1 MKRVSAVLLGL
12 LLVASAA
19 QAEIRSINITVFG
32 MD

>member
-1 MKRVSAVLLGL
+1 MKKISLALSTL
-12 LLVASAA
+12 LLMASAA

>member
-1 MKRVSAVLLGL
+1 MKKTSL
-12 LLVASAA
+12 LLSALLLMASAA

>member
-1 MKRVSAVLLGL
+1 MKKVSL
-12 LLVASAA
+12 LLLALLLMASAA

>member
-1 MKRVSAVLLGL
+1 MKRFNVVLLGL
-12 LLVASAA
+12 VLMASAA

>member
-1 MKRVSAVLLGL
+1 MKKISLLLSVLLL
-12 LLVASAA
+12 TASAA

>member
-1 MKRVSAVLLGL
+1 MKKISL
-12 LLVASAA
+12 LLLALLLMASAA

>member
-1 MKRVSAVLLGL
+1 MKKISL
-12 LLVASAA
+12 LLSALLLMAAAA

>member
-1 MKRVSAVLLGL
+1 MKRISAVLLGL
-12 LLVASAA
+12 VLMASTA

>member
-1 MKRVSAVLLGL
+1 MKKVNLVLLAL
-12 LLVASAA
+12 LLTASAA

>member
-1 MKRVSAVLLGL
+1 MKKISL
-12 LLVASAA
+12 LLSALLLTASAA

>member
-1 MKRVSAVLLGL
+1 MKKTSLILLGL
-12 LLVASAA
+12 FLTASAA

>member
-1 MKRVSAVLLGL
+1 MKKITLLMLGL
-12 LLVASAA
+12 LLMASSA

>member
-1 MKRVSAVLLGL
+1 MKRISAILLGL
-12 LLVASAA
+12 VLTASAA

>member
-1 MKRVSAVLLGL
+1 MKKISLALSTL

-19 QAEIRSINITVFG
+19 QAKIRSINITVFG

>member
-1 MKRVSAVLLGL
+1 MKKISAMVLGL
-12 LLVASAA
+12 MLIASAA

>member
-1 MKRVSAVLLGL
+1 MKKFILFLSAL
-12 LLVASAA
+12 LLMAAAA

>member
-1 MKRVSAVLLGL
+1 MKRFNSILLGL
-12 LLVASAA
+12 VLLASAA

>member
-1 MKRVSAVLLGL
+1 MKINLFVLAL
-12 LLVASAA
+12 LLTASAA

>member
-1 MKRVSAVLLGL
+1 MKRFNAVLLGL
-12 LLVASAA
+12 VLIASAA

>member
-1 MKRVSAVLLGL
+1 MRKITLFLLAL
-12 LLVASAA
+12 MLTASAA

>member
-1 MKRVSAVLLGL
+1 MKKVRL
-12 LLVASAA
+12 LLSALLLMASVA

>member
-1 MKRVSAVLLGL
+1 MKRINLFLLAL
-12 LLVASAA
+12 LLTASVA

>member
-1 MKRVSAVLLGL
+1 MKKVRL
-12 LLVASAA
+12 LLSALLLMASAA